1 MGNPSNIP
9 NLLVSILNCFND
21 LDDNWGYPTILGNL
35 HIDEVYPITA
45 YGHMV
50 IECISHLATE
60 MLFQVLLASMRIS
73 VSQLILEDFTDLTQS
88 MADFSSLTTR
98 VSTNI
103 IYK

>member
-35 HIDEVYPITA
+35 HIDGVYPITA

-60 MLFQVLLASMRIS
+60 MFFQVLLASMRIS

-98 VSTNI
+98 ASTNI